1 MKPSTPLSNDL
12 RGSGR
17 PLKGLYG
24 RVKTSTTLILVMMTF
39 SSVYAQDTTRSFPQ
53 VIDLVLRDFPN
64 NLRHITGELMLA
76 QGETENYASTVALP
90 ESENC
95 TITHYHSTQDTTVSW
110 QARMLVTDDF
120 GKADHAYRQLYRKL
134 QQCYI
139 QLMDG
144 TIIYLKGTWSPA
156 KEDAPFTAS
165 TLQLTIDDQ
174 RYRGVRVELELV
186 YELAQWG
193 VSINIYSRQ
202 TDDKAQTVFRE
213 P

>member
-1 MKPSTPLSNDL
+1 MPRVSS
-12 RGSGR
+12 R
-17 PLKGLYG
+17 PLKRHYD
-24 RVKTSTTLILVMMTF
+24 RVKTFITLILALMIF
-39 SSVYAQDTTRSFPQ
+39 SSAYAQDTARSFPQ

-64 NLRHITGELMLA
+64 NLRHITGELVMA
-76 QGETENYASTVALP
+76 QGEMENYTSTVALP

-95 TITHYHSTQDTTVSW
+95 IITHYHSTQDTTVSW

-120 GKADHAYRQLYRKL
+120 GKADHAYQELYRKL

-156 KEDAPFTAS
+156 KENAPFTAS
-165 TLQLTIDDQ
+165 TLQLIIDDQ
-174 RYRGVRVELELV
+174 RYKGVKVELELV

-193 VSINIYSRQ
+193 VTINIYSRE
-202 TDDKAQTVFRE
+202 TDDKAQTVLRE

>member
-1 MKPSTPLSNDL
+1 MKTSTPLSNEP
-12 RGSGR
+12 RVSGR
-17 PLKGLYG
+17 PLKRLYD
-24 RVKTSTTLILVMMTF
+24 RVKTVYTLILVMMTF
-39 SSVYAQDTTRSFPQ
+39 SSGYSQDTTRSFPQ

-120 GKADHAYRQLYRKL
+120 GKADHAYRELYRKL

-165 TLQLTIDDQ
+165 TLQLTVDDQ

>member
-120 GKADHAYRQLYRKL
+120 GKADHAYRELYRKL

>member
-1 MKPSTPLSNDL
+1 MKTFIA
-12 RGSGR
+12 
-17 PLKGLYG
+17 
-24 RVKTSTTLILVMMTF
+24 LILAVMAF
-39 SSVYAQDTTRSFPQ
+39 SSVYPQDTTRSFPQ

-64 NLRHITGELMLA
+64 NLRHITGDLVLA

-95 TITHYHSTQDTTVSW
+95 FITHYHSTQDTTVSW

-120 GKADHAYRQLYRKL
+120 GKADHAYQELYRKL

-156 KEDAPFTAS
+156 KESAPFTAS
-165 TLQLTIDDQ
+165 MLKLSIDDQ
-174 RYRGVRVELELV
+174 RYKGVKVELELV

-193 VSINIYSRQ
+193 VTINIFSRE
-202 TDDKAQTVFRE
+202 TDDQARTVFRE

>member
-1 MKPSTPLSNDL
+1 M
-12 RGSGR
+12 
-17 PLKGLYG
+17 KGLYG

-120 GKADHAYRQLYRKL
+120 GKADHAYRELYRKL

>member
-1 MKPSTPLSNDL
+1 M
-12 RGSGR
+12 
-17 PLKGLYG
+17 
-24 RVKTSTTLILVMMTF
+24 KTSITLFLTLAAF
-39 SSVYAQDTTRSFPQ
+39 SRIYAQDTTSTRSFPQ

-64 NLRHITGELMLA
+64 NLRNITGELVLA
-76 QGETENYASTVALP
+76 QGETENYTSTVALP
-90 ESENC
+90 ESQNC

-120 GKADHAYRQLYRKL
+120 GKADHAYRELYHKL

-156 KEDAPFTAS
+156 KESAPFTAG

-174 RYRGVRVELELV
+174 RYKGVRVELELV

-193 VSINIYSRQ
+193 VSINIFSRDR
-202 TDDKAQTVFRE
+202 DDQARTVLRE

>member
-1 MKPSTPLSNDL
+1 MKTFVALFAA
-12 RGSGR
+12 
-17 PLKGLYG
+17 
-24 RVKTSTTLILVMMTF
+24 VVAFTSAH
-39 SSVYAQDTTRSFPQ
+39 SQDTARSFPQ

-64 NLRHITGELMLA
+64 NLRNITGDLVLA
-76 QGETENYASTVALP
+76 QGEMENYASTLALP
-90 ESENC
+90 ESQNC
-95 TITHYHSTQDTTVSW
+95 TITHYHSTQDTSVSW

-120 GKADHAYRQLYRKL
+120 GKADHTYRALYQKL

-139 QLMDG
+139 QLTDG

-156 KEDAPFTAS
+156 KEEAPFTAS
-165 TLQLTIDDQ
+165 TLRLTIDDL
-174 RYRGVRVELELV
+174 RYKKVTVELELV

-193 VSINIYSRQ
+193 VSINIFSRD